1 MTRRGS
7 WIRIILGQFCCKC
20 IIIDNLIHFLVKEM
34 AYMNNLVH
42 NQRLSNI
49 ELLRILAMLMIMLI
63 HLCCAIGSPNKN
75 DFINHPYFSITRT
88 SIEYISIVGVNV
100 FVLISGWFGITF
112 KWKRLFELYF
122 QIFFFGLL
130 MLIWGLIV
138 NKSSFSLG
146 GLIGMLTMGN
156 NDYWFLKVYVMLYII
171 SPVLNAYIEN
181 VSQKSFKTILIAM
194 GVFLFYYGWITPDS
208 TKWLVK
214 GYCLVWFCFLYLLS
228 RYIRLY
234 KTRLSQFSAKTD
246 LIIYL
251 VFTAI
256 LIVFGILES
265 YYQIDLKGRWNYY
278 LNPFV
283 LCPAIYLLLFFSKI
297 RFSSKIIN
305 TIAISSVAAFL
316 LHANQN
322 FYAGNYL
329 KTIQDWF
336 VSESPVFFL
345 LISIAFIVLLYL
357 IAVIIDK
364 IRLYLW
370 NNLMNVFEKKRLISK
385 E

>member
-1 MTRRGS
+1 
-7 WIRIILGQFCCKC
+7 
-20 IIIDNLIHFLVKEM
+20 
-34 AYMNNLVH
+34 MNNLVH

-49 ELLRILAMLMIMLI
+49 ELLRIIAMLMIMFC
-63 HLCCAIGSPNKN
+63 HLCCATGSPNKN
-75 DFINHPYFSITRT
+75 DFTNQTFFSLIRT

-112 KWKRLFELYF
+112 KWKRLSELYF
-122 QIFFFGLL
+122 QIVFFSLL
-130 MLIWGLIV
+130 MLIWGLSV
-138 NKSSFSLG
+138 NKNSSISLG

-171 SPVLNAYIEN
+171 SPILNAYIEN
-181 VSQKSFKTILIAM
+181 ASQKSFKTILIAM
-194 GVFLFYYGWITPDS
+194 AVFLFYYGWITPDS
-208 TKWLVK
+208 TNWLVK
-214 GYCLVWFCFLYLLS
+214 GFCLVWFCFLYLLS

-234 KTRLSQFSAKTD
+234 KTRFSQFSAKTD

-251 VFTAI
+251 AFTAI
-256 LIVFGILES
+256 LIAVAVLES
-265 YYQIDLKGRWNYY
+265 YLQIKMKGRWNYY

-283 LCPAIYLLLFFSKI
+283 LCPSIYLLLFFSKI
-297 RFSSKIIN
+297 KLSKKTIN

-322 FYAGNYL
+322 FYVDYYL
-329 KTIQDWF
+329 KTIRDWF
-336 VSESPVFFL
+336 VSESPVVFL
-345 LISIAFIVLLYL
+345 LKSITFIVLLFL

-370 NNLMNVFEKKRLISK
+370 NNLMNVFEKKRLMSK

>member
-1 MTRRGS
+1 MVLSAMLNDEERMKGMFNTKALR
-7 WIRIILGQFCCKC
+7 
-20 IIIDNLIHFLVKEM
+20 KE
-34 AYMNNLVH
+34 
-42 NQRLSNI
+42 RLSNI
-49 ELLRILAMLMIMLI
+49 ELLRIIAMLMIMFC
-63 HLCCAIGSPNKN
+63 HLCCATGSPNKN
-75 DFINHPYFSITRT
+75 DFTNQTFFSLIRT

-100 FVLISGWFGITF
+100 FVLLSGWFGITF
-112 KWKRLFELYF
+112 KWKRLSELYF
-122 QIFFFGLL
+122 QIVFFSLL
-130 MLIWGLIV
+130 MLIWGLNV
-138 NKSSFSLG
+138 NKNSSISLG

-171 SPVLNAYIEN
+171 SPILNAYIEN
-181 VSQKSFKTILIAM
+181 ASQKSFKTILIAM
-194 GVFLFYYGWITPDS
+194 AVFLFYYGWITPDS
-208 TKWLVK
+208 TNWLVK
-214 GYCLVWFCFLYLLS
+214 GFCLVWFCFLYLLS

-305 TIAISSVAAFL
+305 AIAISSVAAFL

-322 FYAGNYL
+322 FYAGYYL

-336 VSESPVFFL
+336 VSESPTFFL
-345 LISIAFIVLLYL
+345 LKSIAFIVLLFI
-357 IAVIIDK
+357 IAIIIDK
-364 IRLYLW
+364 IRLYIW
-370 NNLMNVFEKKRLISK
+370 NSLMNVYDKKRLLSK

>member
-1 MTRRGS
+1 M
-7 WIRIILGQFCCKC
+7 
-20 IIIDNLIHFLVKEM
+20 D
-34 AYMNNLVH
+34 NLVH

-49 ELLRILAMLMIMLI
+49 ELLRVIAMFMIMLT
-63 HLCCAIGSPNKN
+63 HLCCATGSPNKN
-75 DFINHPYFSITRT
+75 DFINHPYFSLTRA

-112 KWKRLFELYF
+112 KWKRLSELYF
-122 QIFFFGLL
+122 QIVFFSLL

-138 NKSSFSLG
+138 NKDSISFG

-171 SPVLNAYIEN
+171 SPILNAYIEN
-181 VSQKSFKTILIAM
+181 ASQKSLKTILIAM
-194 GVFLFYYGWITPDS
+194 AVFLFYYGWITPDS
-208 TKWLVK
+208 TTWLVK
-214 GYCLVWFCFLYLLS
+214 GCCLVWFSFLYLLS

-234 KTRLSQFSAKTD
+234 KTRFSQFSAKTD

-251 VFTAI
+251 MFTTI
-256 LIVFGILES
+256 LIAVAVLES
-265 YYQIDLKGRWNYY
+265 YLQIEMKGRWNYY

-283 LCPAIYLLLFFSKI
+283 LCPAIYLVLFFSKI

-322 FYAGNYL
+322 FYTGYYL

-336 VSESPVFFL
+336 VGESPLFFL
-345 LISIAFIVLLYL
+345 LKSFAFILLLFL
-357 IAVIIDK
+357 IAIIIDK
-364 IRLYLW
+364 IRLYIW
-370 NNLMNVFEKKRLISK
+370 KSLMNVFEKKRLISK

>member
-1 MTRRGS
+1 
-7 WIRIILGQFCCKC
+7 
-20 IIIDNLIHFLVKEM
+20 
-34 AYMNNLVH
+34 
-42 NQRLSNI
+42 
-49 ELLRILAMLMIMLI
+49 MLMIMLI

-75 DFINHPYFSITRT
+75 DYTNHPYFSLTRA
-88 SIEYISIVGVNV
+88 SMEYISIVGVNV

-112 KWKRLFELYF
+112 KWKRLIELYF
-122 QIFFFGLL
+122 QIFFFSLL

-138 NKSSFSLG
+138 NKDSTISLG

-171 SPVLNAYIEN
+171 SPVLNVYIEN
-181 VSQKSFKTILIAM
+181 ASQRSFRTILIAM
-194 GVFLFYYGWITPDS
+194 AVFLFYYGWLTPDS
-208 TKWLVK
+208 TTWLVK
-214 GYCLVWFCFLYLLS
+214 GYCLVWFSFLYLLS

-234 KTRLSQFSAKTD
+234 KTRFTQFSAKQD

-251 VFTAI
+251 TFTAI
-256 LIVFGILES
+256 LIAVAVLES
-265 YYQIDLKGRWNYY
+265 CLDIEMKGRWNYY

-283 LCPAIYLLLFFSKI
+283 LCPSIYLLLFFSKI
-297 RFSSKIIN
+297 KLSCKIIN

-322 FYAGNYL
+322 FYASYYL

-336 VSESPVFFL
+336 VSESPVVFL
-345 LISIAFIVLLYL
+345 LKSITFIVLLFL

-370 NNLMNVFEKKRLISK
+370 NNLMNVFIKKRLLTK